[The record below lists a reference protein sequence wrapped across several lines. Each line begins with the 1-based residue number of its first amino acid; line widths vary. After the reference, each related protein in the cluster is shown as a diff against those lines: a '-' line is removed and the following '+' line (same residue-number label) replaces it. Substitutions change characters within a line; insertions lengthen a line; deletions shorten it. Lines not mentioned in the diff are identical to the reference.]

1 MTILF
6 CIIRLLLT
14 VLVVL
19 IALVLILAALIL
31 FAPVRYRIAGSFHDE
46 KPEGLAEAKWLH
58 GVLGARLSYDIN
70 GELKAYI
77 SAFGFRIYDVLG
89 DDEAD
94 EAVYKDRARNE
105 NEAQVASGQAADKAI
120 AEAADSAERY
130 PADSGKAAANE
141 VQAGGQTSDAAG
153 LSKAHDSDI
162 TETYIVTSAENRAL
176 DEDGTA
182 EAAEQSEEEN
192 EVSAASELE
201 SGECTVDKTSKCITA
216 DTSSEDEK
224 STGPHIRVYQA
235 HDPFRK
241 LRSSILRIKNKV
253 RSALHKPVAA
263 AASLLRH
270 FADRISAAVDSAELR
285 LKEGLHRLAE
295 LIRTAKAAYDK
306 RSGQLK
312 ELLALW
318 QDERYADAKA
328 LLFDRIKKLL
338 RELRPRSGGGRIR
351 IGLDDPYSTGQLMQ
365 AAALLYAVIED
376 RIQVIPDFDKAVI
389 DGEVDIAGRLRIIV
403 PAEAALRIFFN
414 KKLKAMYIKARRILE
429 LD

>member
-77 SAFGFRIYDVLG
+77 SAFGFRIYDILG

-94 EAVYKDRARNE
+94 EAVYKDRARDE
-105 NEAQVASGQAADKAI
+105 NEAKVASGQAADKAM

-130 PADSGKAAANE
+130 AIDSGKAAANE
-141 VQAGGQTSDAAG
+141 VQAGGQTSDA
-153 LSKAHDSDI
+153 DD
-162 TETYIVTSAENRAL
+162 TE
-176 DEDGTA
+176 
-182 EAAEQSEEEN
+182 
-192 EVSAASELE
+192 
-201 SGECTVDKTSKCITA
+201 
-216 DTSSEDEK
+216 

-235 HDPFRK
+235 HDHFRK
-241 LRSSILRIKNKV
+241 LSGSIARIKNKV
-253 RSALHKPVAA
+253 GSALHKPFAA
-263 AASLLRH
+263 AASFLRH
-270 FADRISAAVDSAELR
+270 LSDRISAAVDSAELR

-295 LIRTAKAAYDK
+295 LIRAAKAAYDK

-389 DGEVDIAGRLRIIV
+389 DGEVNIAGRLRIIV